1 MKILVV
7 GGAGYIG
14 SHAVRGLLAAGHAVR
29 VFDSL
34 EYGHVEA
41 VPTGLLHLGDLA
53 DRPALEGVLRDH
65 AIDAV
70 MHFAAY
76 TSVPESVAD
85 PAKYYANNLVGS
97 LNLLEAMRATGC
109 RRIVF
114 SSTAAVY
121 GVPEAVPILESSPK
135 RPINPYGFTKLA
147 VEQAMADYAAAYG
160 FGFAALRYF
169 NACGAAS
176 DGSIGEDH
184 APETHLIP
192 ILMQVALGQRP
203 SVAIFGTDY
212 PTADGTCVR
221 DYIHV
226 EDLADAH
233 VRAIERIEPGR
244 GLTYNIGTGEGFS
257 VRQVLEACRRVT
269 GHPIP
274 VVEKPRRAGDPP
286 ALVAASDAIRRDLGW
301 SPRYTEIDPIVASAW
316 AWHSAHPNGFA
327 A

>member
-1 MKILVV
+1 
-7 GGAGYIG
+7 
-14 SHAVRGLLAAGHAVR
+14 LLAAGHAVR

-34 EYGHVEA
+34 EYGHAQA
-41 VPTGLLHLGDLA
+41 VPDGLLHRGNLS
-53 DRPALEGVLRDH
+53 DRGSLERLLRDH

-76 TSVPESVAD
+76 TSVPESVAE
-85 PAKYYANNLVGS
+85 PAKYYANNLAGS
-97 LNLLEAMRATGC
+97 LNLLEAMRAAGC
-109 RRIVF
+109 RKIVF

-121 GVPEAVPILESSPK
+121 GVPDSVPILESSPK

-184 APETHLIP
+184 KPETHLIP
-192 ILMQVALGQRP
+192 IVLEVALGQRP

-244 GLTYNIGTGEGFS
+244 GLTYNVGTGEGFS
-257 VRQVLEACRRVT
+257 VRQVLESCRRVT
-269 GHPIP
+269 GHAIP
-274 VVEKPRRAGDPP
+274 VIEKPRRAGDPP
-286 ALVAASDAIRRDLGW
+286 ALVASSDAIRRDLGW
-301 SPRYTEIDPIVASAW
+301 SPKFTNIDAIVRSAW
-316 AWHSAHPNGFA
+316 AWHSAHPEGYA
-327 A
+327 G